1 MLIALIGESCT
12 GKSTLAAEI
21 NKALRADVYGGRDYL
36 RFAKSEADAKAAFA
50 AYLSERAASKSEHAV
65 YSISE
70 PEHLNLLPEGCLRV
84 LVTAS
89 LETIKTRFA
98 ARTGGRLPPPVEAML
113 TKKHGQFD
121 GVLHDLAVDSDA
133 ENAAG
138 AAARILAP
146 LAIESIN

>member
-12 GKSTLAAEI
+12 GKSTIATELTKVFHAEVFSG
-21 NKALRADVYGGRDYL
+21 KDYL
-36 RFAKSEADAKAAFA
+36 RFAKSEADAKAAFSA
-50 AYLSERAASKSEHAV
+50 RLLERAASNSEHAV
-65 YSISE
+65 YVISE
-70 PEHLNLLPEGCLRV
+70 PEQLSLLPEKCLRV

-89 LETIKTRFA
+89 LETIKARFA
-98 ARTGGRLPPPVEAML
+98 ARMGGKLPPPVEAML

-121 GVLHDLAVDSDA
+121 GVLHDLAVDSDTESAA
-133 ENAAG
+133 E

>member
-21 NKALRADVYGGRDYL
+21 KKALGADVYSGKDYL
-36 RFAKSEADAKAAFA
+36 RFAKSETDAKAAFA
-50 AYLSERAASKSEHAV
+50 ARLCERAAGKNEHAV
-65 YSISE
+65 YVISE
-70 PEHLNLLPEGCLRV
+70 PEHLALLPQDCLRV

-98 ARTGGRLPPPVEAML
+98 ARMGGRLPPPVEAML

-121 GVLHDLAVDSDA
+121 AVPHEFAVDSDA
-133 ENAAG
+133 EPAAE
-138 AAARILAP
+138 AAARILTRLTA
-146 LAIESIN
+146 